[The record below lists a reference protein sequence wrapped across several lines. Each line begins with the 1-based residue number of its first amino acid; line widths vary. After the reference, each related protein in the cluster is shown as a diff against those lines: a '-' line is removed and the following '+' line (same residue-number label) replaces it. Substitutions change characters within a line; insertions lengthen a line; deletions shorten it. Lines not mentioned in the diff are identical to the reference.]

1 MTDLAF
7 IVDTSDAAM
16 PSGPAA
22 GRASSD
28 STGTGSFSGMLGERL
43 QSGPAMRAPEGEAT
57 PKTMAG
63 DVNAVVESGASEP
76 NDGKP
81 LPVLPS
87 QAETPV
93 HESSTTGLADA
104 AFLAAIAQTAPR
116 DPNSAIVA
124 TAVDASDTKSA
135 ADAGFSQ
142 PSNLAGSLLNTLTGP
157 VPAARMEAH
166 AAQPAAATTLNA
178 QLPAASMAKQFISA
192 TLDGAPAEKQNARP
206 DTGRVNTAN
215 ITPSLLAQPVSES
228 AQRALMLAMNEAGLR
243 KRVAPSIAGQAET
256 SLALN
261 ARQSNASP
269 LSNGLTTAMQM
280 AAVTAKTAFN
290 NGLEASA
297 ANTRLDTQQTATL
310 TSVTPLAMAASADD
324 VSGLLPVGQ
333 RLSSAVGGG
342 FMPTMPVSTPVGQAG
357 WANELG
363 QRVAWLAQGE
373 LREAQLQLHPRSLGP
388 VEVRIAYGH
397 EQQLNV
403 SFTAANPVAREALDA
418 ALPRLREMFE
428 QQGLNLA
435 DANISQH
442 SFSDQQH
449 QEGDEGASNSN
460 SGNWS
465 AENESLSE
473 QAMLSR
479 ALLMGDGLLDA
490 YA

>member
-22 GRASSD
+22 ARASSD
-28 STGTGSFSGMLGERL
+28 STGTGRFSGILGERL
-43 QSGPAMRAPEGEAT
+43 QSGLERRAQEGNT
-57 PKTMAG
+57 PPQTTAR
-63 DVNAVVESGASEP
+63 DVNVVAESGASEP
-76 NDGKP
+76 IDGKP

-93 HESSTTGLADA
+93 HESASAGLVEA
-104 AFLAAIAQTAPR
+104 AFFAAIAQTAPR
-116 DPNSAIVA
+116 DL
-124 TAVDASDTKSA
+124 KSA
-135 ADAGFSQ
+135 LATVAFDSPGTEPAEDAGLTQSLNVTGNLLN
-142 PSNLAGSLLNTLTGP
+142 PLAGPALTAGTQAQTVQP
-157 VPAARMEAH
+157 TAASI
-166 AAQPAAATTLNA
+166 LDV
-178 QLPAASMAKQFISA
+178 QLPAASLAKQFMPA
-192 TLDGAPAEKQNARP
+192 TLNSALAEKQDARP
-206 DTGRVNTAN
+206 GNGQVNTTT
-215 ITPSLLAQPVSES
+215 ITPSLLAQSVSES
-228 AQRALMLAMNEAGLR
+228 AQRALALAMNEAGLD
-243 KRVAPSIAGQAET
+243 KRIAPSIAGQEEA

-261 ARQSNASP
+261 ARQSGVSA
-269 LSNGLTTAMQM
+269 LSNGLTTAMQL
-280 AAVTAKTAFN
+280 AAVTTKTDLNNALEAGIAKTRVELHQ
-290 NGLEASA
+290 GAS
-297 ANTRLDTQQTATL
+297 L
-310 TSVTPLAMAASADD
+310 TSVSSLAMANGADD

-333 RLSSAVGGG
+333 RLSGAAGGG
-342 FMPTMPVSTPVGQAG
+342 FMPTMSVSTSVGQAG

-373 LREAQLQLHPRSLGP
+373 LKEAQLQLHPRSLGP

-403 SFTAANPVAREALDA
+403 SFSAANPLAREALDA

-442 SFSDQQH
+442 SFADQQH
-449 QEGDEGASNSN
+449 QESGEGDASSH

-465 AENESLSE
+465 VETESLSE
-473 QAMLSR
+473 QAMLSNS
-479 ALLMGDGLLDA
+479 LLMGNGMLDA